1 MSLPSIAE
9 DFALAREML
18 EATAVISGFDAERA
32 RAFAPRANHVFL
44 TGEGSSRI
52 FPAKHTSVSLLRQG
66 VANLPVTAGARE
78 ALEYDLTDYHV
89 YLASNSGR
97 TAEAVSLAERGTC
110 RHTTAITAVE
120 ASVLEQQTDDAYVL
134 NCGSEDAVAATKS
147 VIAQGL
153 FYDAALGAADLTPA
167 SLSSLAQAVQQTL
180 TAAVPSELIE
190 LAVGSSPIYFAGR
203 ADGVAE
209 ELTLKTNEI
218 TRVPADFL
226 EGTYALHGIEEVMR
240 GDGLVVLVEPFPQDE
255 ARFYDVLVQG
265 VGIPVVAL
273 STRETRFPTFVLPE
287 CAGFQAYVSLAAGWN
302 FLAHAGAA
310 LGLDLDKPERARK
323 IGNEVQ

>member
-1 MSLPSIAE
+1 MSLLSIAKE
-9 DFALAREML
+9 FALAREML
-18 EATAVISGFDAERA
+18 EAVAVISGFDAGRA
-32 RAFAPRANHVFL
+32 RVFAPRANHVFL

-52 FPAKHTSVSLLRQG
+52 FPAKHAIVSLLRQG

-97 TAEAVSLAERGTC
+97 TAEAVSLAERLSC

-153 FYDAALGAADLTPA
+153 FYDAALGAADVSRP
-167 SLSSLAQAVQQTL
+167 SLSSLAQAVHQTL
-180 TAAVPSELIE
+180 TAEVPSELVE

-218 TRVPADFL
+218 TRIPADFL

-240 GDGLVVLVEPFPQDE
+240 SNGLVVLVEPFPQDE

-323 IGNEVQ
+323 IGNEVE